1 MSAAENIYKRFDNI
15 KIAIGYLEDLKP
27 VNNDLKSIERME
39 RDAKVH
45 KDVIIGEV
53 FALVGGLLLDI
64 NRIANA
70 LEESSK
76 PAPLLS
82 TRTGSHDPE

>member
-15 KIAIGYLEDLKP
+15 KTAIDYLEGLTPKHTM
-27 VNNDLKSIERME
+27 STAAIEDME
-39 RDAKVH
+39 QRANVH
-45 KDVIIGEV
+45 KNVIIGEV

-76 PAPLLS
+76 PAPLLD
-82 TRTGSHDPE
+82 TE

>member
-1 MSAAENIYKRFDNI
+1 
-15 KIAIGYLEDLKP
+15 
-27 VNNDLKSIERME
+27 ME
-39 RDAKVH
+39 QRANVH
-45 KDVIIGEV
+45 KNVIIGEV

-76 PAPLLS
+76 PAPLLD
-82 TRTGSHDPE
+82 TE

>member
-1 MSAAENIYKRFDNI
+1 
-15 KIAIGYLEDLKP
+15 
-27 VNNDLKSIERME
+27 ME